1 MLEAVIFDMDGVL
14 IDSEPVHYESNKKI
28 MQEFGYNLEYDYYK
42 KFIGST
48 LTHMWEVIKKD
59 YGIDNEVSELNHMSE
74 QYSNNIIK
82 ENGYIIVPGAVELV
96 KMFNDNGIKLA
107 VASSSSAYLIDR
119 AVSYLGIK
127 ECFDVLVSGENIANP
142 KPSPDIFLKAAEIL
156 GVDGSRCIVIEDS
169 ANGVKAAKAAGIAC
183 VGYINPNSGE
193 QDLSKADYL
202 VESFE
207 GLEYSFFDMV
217 CCHAAGE
224 P

>member
-42 KFIGST
+42 QFIGST

-59 YGIDNEVSELNHMSE
+59 YEISNEISELNRMSE

-82 ENGYIIVPGAVELV
+82 ENGYIRVPGAAELV

-107 VASSSSAYLIDR
+107 VASSSSAYLIDK

-142 KPSPDIFLKAAEIL
+142 KPSPDIFLKAAESL
-156 GVDGSRCIVIEDS
+156 GVDVGRCLVIEDS
-169 ANGVKAAKAAGIAC
+169 ANGVKAAKAAGMAC

-207 GLEYSFFDMV
+207 GLEYPFFDMV
-217 CCHAAGE
+217 CCHASGE